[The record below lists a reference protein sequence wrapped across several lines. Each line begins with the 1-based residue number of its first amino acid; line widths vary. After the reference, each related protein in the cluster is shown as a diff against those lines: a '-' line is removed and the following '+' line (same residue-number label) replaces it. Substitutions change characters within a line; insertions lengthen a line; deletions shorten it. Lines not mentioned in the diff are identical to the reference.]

1 MTPEIKHRIG
11 QIRRGE
17 MPYGYNRVRGSII
30 PSDWKQ
36 YCLGEL
42 GKNKN
47 GLNFHREDKG
57 IKIRILGVGD
67 FGNLSVL
74 RDVNALS
81 EISMRFMPD
90 DELLL
95 KNGDIVFVR
104 SNGSKELVGRNL
116 LVYPQDEKVSFSG
129 FCIRF
134 RLSSD
139 KITTAEYINL
149 VLDNGVLKQK
159 LQSENQGSNI
169 SNVNQ
174 SIIDN
179 LQISIPCKGEQQ
191 KIVAILTTQ
200 DRVIELKEN
209 RLAEKQRQKKYLMQ
223 QLLTGKKR
231 LPGFSGEWKKVKIGS
246 FIKEIDER
254 STVNNQYEILS
265 VTKNGMVFQSS
276 HFNKQIAS
284 ENNVGY
290 KVVRRGNLAFSTMN
304 LWMGSLDTLRI
315 CDIGIVSPAYKVFE
329 FNQSLIV
336 VNFAENYMKSAEM
349 IWLYKANSEQGAS
362 IVRRNLDLQALLN
375 SEVALPDISEQ
386 SAIAEVLSAA
396 DREIGLLRQDIEQE
410 KQKKKALM
418 QLLLTGIVRV
428 KS

>member
-47 GLNFHREDKG
+47 GLNFHCEDKG

-116 LVYPQDEKVSFSG
+116 LVYPQNEKVSFSG

-336 VNFAENYMKSAEM
+336 FNFAENYMKSAEM
-349 IWLYKANSEQGAS
+349 IWRYKANSEQGAS

-386 SAIAEVLSAA
+386 NAIAEVLSAA

>member
-17 MPYGYNRVRGSII
+17 MPEGYNRVRDSII

-57 IKIRILGVGD
+57 IKIRILGVRD

-74 RDVNALS
+74 RDLNALS

-116 LVYPQDEKVSFSG
+116 LVYPQNEKVSFSG

-149 VLDNGVLKQK
+149 LLDNGVLKQK

-169 SNVNQ
+169 SNLNQ

-191 KIVAILTTQ
+191 KIATILTTQ
-200 DRVIELKEN
+200 DRVIELKEKQ
-209 RLAEKQRQKKYLMQ
+209 LAGKQRQKKYLMQ

-231 LPGFSGEWKKVKIGS
+231 LPGFYGAWSFPKAKELFQSVSDKDHNGDLAVLSSTQDRGIVPRDEVDVDIKYDACSLVNYKKVSKGNFVISLRS
-246 FIKEIDER
+246 FQGGIEY
-254 STVNNQYEILS
+254 STYTGL
-265 VTKNGMVFQSS
+265 
-276 HFNKQIAS
+276 
-284 ENNVGY
+284 
-290 KVVRRGNLAFSTMN
+290 
-304 LWMGSLDTLRI
+304 
-315 CDIGIVSPAYKVFE
+315 VSPAYTVLSSRKEISDGYYKQF
-329 FNQSLIV
+329 F
-336 VNFAENYMKSAEM
+336 KSTDYINRLNVAVYGIRDGKQISYEDFGRLR
-349 IWLYKANSEQGAS
+349 IPNPPIKEQ
-362 IVRRNLDLQALLN
+362 D
-375 SEVALPDISEQ
+375 
-386 SAIAEVLSAA
+386 AIAEVLSTA
-396 DREIGLLRQDIEQE
+396 DHEIDLLQQDIEQE

-428 KS
+428 KI